1 MVGVPVIRKVDGHG
15 DVSFAGARYAVGP
28 RHARKDME
36 VRLVGDIVEIYL
48 EGTLIRTHRA
58 KHDPSKVHGAFG
70 VPGGRPRKKKA
81 S

>member
-1 MVGVPVIRKVDGHG
+1 MH
-15 DVSFAGARYAVGP
+15 
-28 RHARKDME
+28 
-36 VRLVGDIVEIYL
+36 LVGDIVEIYL

-58 KHDPSKVHGAFG
+58 EHDPSKLHGAFG